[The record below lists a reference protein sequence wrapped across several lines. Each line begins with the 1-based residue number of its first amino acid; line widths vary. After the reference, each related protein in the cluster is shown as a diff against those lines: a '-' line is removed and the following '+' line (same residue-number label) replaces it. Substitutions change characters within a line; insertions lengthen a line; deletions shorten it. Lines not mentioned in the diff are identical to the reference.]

1 MANARSTGRLLLL
14 QEETK
19 KGFLGAVAVGLQG
32 LCETIGYRDA
42 EIGVCLVE
50 ETAEAA
56 AGDGMGKRLLLG
68 SVEFR
73 VCVGAWLFY
82 SPIEKR

>member
-1 MANARSTGRLLLL
+1 MGLHVLCKNTGHSYA
-14 QEETK
+14 K
-19 KGFLGAVAVGLQG
+19 
-32 LCETIGYRDA
+32 
-42 EIGVCLVE
+42 IGVCLVE

-68 SVEFR
+68 SHGFR